1 MNSNVEIAPISMWTS
16 ISINRVSIRLMECWV
31 DVPTVIIDRHSEI
44 PNVTECFS
52 LWNFKMT
59 VIILVISSEDLT
71 HTCIFF

>member
-31 DVPTVIIDRHSEI
+31 VVPTVIIDRHSEI